1 MRHTRSRRTLALL
14 TALALAAPVVLATGG
29 AATAQ
34 DDGKFC
40 TGTNIVFFPGGTE
53 GGGFETVV
61 YNGAK
66 AAETLLGPTVAYVWS
81 DWDPQNMV
89 NQFSEAVATQPDGI
103 AVMGHPGDAAFK
115 PLIDEAVANGIIVT
129 VMNVELPETQAAH
142 GAAGTGYVGAILHK
156 AGSDLAKEAVARA
169 GLAPGDKVFVWGLV
183 SQAGRGERTQGVLD
197 GLAEAGIAEEDII
210 YQEIDDATNADPAAG
225 IPVFTGMA
233 SSNTNLKMAIF
244 DHGNVTSTAQSY
256 LEAAGLDP
264 ANVFVAGFDMSAATV
279 AAIQGGFTDLVI
291 DQQQWLQGFES
302 VAQICLSHNYGFSGL
317 HIDTGAGF
325 VDASNIELVAPL
337 VEQQIR

>member
-1 MRHTRSRRTLALL
+1 MGHLRARRTVALM
-14 TALALAAPVVLATGG
+14 TALALTVPAVVISAG
-29 AATAQ
+29 AAAAQ
-34 DDGKFC
+34 DDAKFC

-66 AAETLLGPTVAYVWS
+66 AAEALLGPSVSYVWS
-81 DWDPQNMV
+81 DWDPQKMV
-89 NQFSEAVATQPDGI
+89 TQFSEAVATQPDGI
-103 AVMGHPGDAAFK
+103 AVMGHPGDDAFK
-115 PLIDEAVANGIIVT
+115 PLIDDAESQGIIVT
-129 VMNVELPETQAAH
+129 VMNVELPETQAAY
-142 GAAGTGYVGAILHK
+142 GAQGTGYVGAILHK
-156 AGSDLAKEAVARA
+156 AGSDLAKESVARA

-197 GLAEAGIAEEDII
+197 GLVEAGIAEDDII
-210 YQEIDDATNADPAAG
+210 YLEIDAATNQDPTAG

-233 SSNTNLKMAIF
+233 SANPGLKMAIF

-264 ANVFVAGFDMSAATV
+264 ADIFVGGFDMSAATV

-302 VAQICLSHNYGFSGL
+302 VLQVCLSHNYGFSGL

-337 VEQQIR
+337 VDQQIR